1 MRLERIPGDRAALPL
16 GAIFGGVVALG
27 AALSALWLWLG
38 LPRPLCHFRV
48 WTGIPCPT
56 CGSTRLAD
64 ALLSGKPVEAFL
76 WNPLVFLS
84 LTAVAG
90 WALLSIVRRLLDL
103 PAWRLK
109 LEPRERVTVRVL
121 AVAALV
127 AGWGW
132 LIWRGT

>member
-1 MRLERIPGDRAALPL
+1 LPL
-16 GAIFGGVVALG
+16 GAIFGGVLALG

-38 LPRPLCHFRV
+38 LPRPLCHFRE

-64 ALLSGKPVEAFL
+64 AVLSGKLVEAFL

-90 WALLSIVRRLLDL
+90 WALLSIALWLFDL
-103 PAWRLK
+103 PAWRLN
-109 LEPRERVTVRVL
+109 LEPRERVAARLL
-121 AVAALV
+121 AMAAIV

-132 LIWRGT
+132 VIWRGM